1 MITPNSPVSRNVNIK
16 TDATSLAKAIR
27 RVCVDKPS
35 SPVRMLLRTEGI
47 SIWTHDLAKTM
58 NIFLTDSVVDG
69 LKVKEDCIL
78 LFSPDDFSDLL
89 STKFRGQEIQ
99 IQTKANEPIKIR
111 NLNGSSVVY
120 HPADEGD
127 CAMVPDR
134 WFMDKDAKG
143 WIKIPQKNNE
153 SCTSKIT
160 ISRES
165 LKQGLVDMKVANAPY
180 VVFNFGNTKSICTSG
195 HWAAKANQSHSVIE
209 AELEGEEVEI
219 GLSNSLEKLLSICN
233 GNTFIIYKH
242 RDVPFVIIE
251 CSDMRL
257 IIAEN
262 RRDA

>member
-1 MITPNSPVSRNVNIK
+1 MITPNTSVNRNVNIQ

-35 SPVRMLLRTEGI
+35 SPVRMLLRNEGI
-47 SIWTHDLAKTM
+47 SIWTHDMAKTM
-58 NIFLTDSVVDG
+58 NIFLTDSEVDE
-69 LKVKEDCIL
+69 LKVKNDCIL
-78 LFSPDDFSDLL
+78 LISPDDFSDLL
-89 STKFRGQEIQ
+89 STKFRGQQIQ
-99 IQTKANEPIKIR
+99 IQTKANQPIKIR
-111 NLNGSSVVY
+111 NQTGSSVIY

-134 WFMDKDAKG
+134 WYMEKDDKG

-160 ISRES
+160 ISRAS
-165 LKQGLVDMKVANAPY
+165 LKQGLIDMKVANAPY
-180 VVFNFGNTKSICTSG
+180 IVFNFSTTKSTCSSG
-195 HWAAKANQSHSVIE
+195 HWASKANQSHSVIE
-209 AELEGEEVEI
+209 AEVEGEDVEI

-233 GNTFIIYKH
+233 GDSFTIHKH
-242 RDVPFVIIE
+242 KDVPFVTIE
-251 CSDMRL
+251 CSDMRI